1 MKKFI
6 ALLISASLIAA
17 PIAFADD
24 QSTTAD
30 QETAMQKMS
39 SNEQATASAPA
50 KVSKKKARC
59 HCSKCHHGKHKKH
72 AKDADKKI

>member
-17 PIAFADD
+17 PVAFADD
-24 QSTTAD
+24 QSTAAD

-39 SNEQATASAPA
+39 SNDQATASAPA
-50 KVSKKKARC
+50 KVSKRKARC
-59 HCSKCHHGKHKKH
+59 HCSKCHHGNHKKH
-72 AKDADKKI
+72 GTAANKKM